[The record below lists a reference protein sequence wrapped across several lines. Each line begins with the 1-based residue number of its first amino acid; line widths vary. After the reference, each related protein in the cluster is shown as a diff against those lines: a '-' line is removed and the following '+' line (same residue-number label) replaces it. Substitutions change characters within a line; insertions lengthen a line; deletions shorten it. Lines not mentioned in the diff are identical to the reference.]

1 VSLLR
6 RPPSHQP
13 RSGLL
18 VAILL
23 GTLALTVVLA
33 NEAHHAFASH
43 RKTAERTLR
52 DYADF
57 AAWQFAVFS
66 KENLYQ
72 ALTFALSPVASVNRR
87 PPGAP
92 LPSSAILIPTAEKEV
107 LCPDSSARWRRFY
120 FRYDLR
126 HDALETT
133 GAPVSAEMKHF
144 LASSVATNA
153 RKVYKRDWHYSTYF
167 GEVGGEK
174 RGVVYTVAFDGHGSG
189 EAVYGFETCH
199 AALTIPFFQMVQKY
213 YRVLPPSLTGKVPN
227 DSLFSIVVSYAD
239 GYELWRSSVQYPT
252 QFAGETRMNQY
263 FGDLI
268 FRVSLRPATAEQ
280 LVIGGLPRSRWP
292 FLLSLIAL
300 TTALVA
306 VALLQ
311 LARERQ
317 LARLRSDFVS
327 GVSHELRTPLA
338 QIRMFAETL
347 RLGRV
352 RNDEERQRSLDVID
366 QEARRLTHL
375 VENVLQFSRNER
387 RTSRLQLER
396 LELAPQIR
404 EAIENF
410 APLAHARGVHIRSS
424 LEDGVCAMVDR
435 GALRQMLLNL
445 LDNAVKYGPPGQTV
459 SVSLS
464 RDGDVARIRV
474 DDQGPGID
482 TAERERVWEPFTRCA
497 RDANSAVAG
506 SGIGLAVVRELMGFH
521 AGRAWVENAPNGG
534 ARFILELPASPVIAP
549 APPRNADALVTP
561 ASSVNG
567 SHG

>member
-1 VSLLR
+1 MSLLR

-33 NEAHHAFASH
+33 NEAHHAFSSH

-72 ALTFALSPVASVNRR
+72 ALTYALSPVASVNRR
-87 PPGAP
+87 PPGVP
-92 LPSSAILIPTAEKEV
+92 LPSAAILIPTAEKEV
-107 LCPDSSARWRRFY
+107 LCPDSAPRARRFY
-120 FRYDLR
+120 FRYDLG
-126 HDALETT
+126 HNAVETV
-133 GAPVSAEMKHF
+133 GAPVTPAMR
-144 LASSVATNA
+144 AWIATSVAENA
-153 RKVYKRDWHYSTYF
+153 RKVYQRSWNYSTIF
-167 GEVGGEK
+167 AKVDGEK
-174 RGVVYTVAFDGHGSG
+174 RGVVYTVTYDPHG
-189 EAVYGFETCH
+189 EAEAIYGFETCH

-213 YRVLPPSLTGKVPN
+213 YRVLPPSLTGDVPN
-227 DSLFSIVVSYAD
+227 DSLFSIVVNYAD
-239 GYELWRSSVQYPT
+239 GYELWRSSVQYPAEFT
-252 QFAGETRMNQY
+252 GESRMNKY

-268 FRVSLRPATAEQ
+268 FRVSLRPETAER

-292 FLLSLIAL
+292 FLLGLIAL

-352 RNDEERQRSLDVID
+352 RNDEERQRSLEVID

-387 RTSRLQLER
+387 RSSRLQLER
-396 LELAPQIR
+396 LELAQQMR
-404 EAIENF
+404 EAIETF
-410 APLAHARGVHIRSS
+410 APLAHARGVDIRSS
-424 LEDGVCAMVDR
+424 LEDGVYAMADR

-445 LDNAVKYGPPGQTV
+445 LDNAVKYGPTGQTL
-459 SVSLS
+459 SVALM
-464 RDGDVARIRV
+464 RAGGMARIRV
-474 DDQGPGID
+474 DDQGPGIEA
-482 TAERERVWEPFTRCA
+482 AERERIWEPFTRCA

-506 SGIGLAVVRELMGFH
+506 SGIGLAVVRELMTYH
-521 AGRAWVENAPNGG
+521 SGRAWVDAAPGGG
-534 ARFILELPASPVIAP
+534 ARFVLELPEAPAIAHASPPDGEVLA
-549 APPRNADALVTP
+549 TTT
-561 ASSVNG
+561 SSVNG
-567 SHG
+567 RHG